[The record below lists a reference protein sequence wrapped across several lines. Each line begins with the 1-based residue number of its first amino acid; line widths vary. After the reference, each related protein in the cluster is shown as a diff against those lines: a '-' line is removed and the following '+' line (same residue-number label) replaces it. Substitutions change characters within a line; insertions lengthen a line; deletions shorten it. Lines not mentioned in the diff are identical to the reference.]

1 MFVKLLFFSGSCIK
15 FAKKWLGIF
24 LIGYFNYRKQ
34 FRNTRLPTLIAKGH
48 NYDVQ
53 PSVTFLLLLLFLRY
67 PFSYPANEALALVLF
82 FSFHMSMKTLNHMK
96 TQTFWWVFAHWLI
109 LRDNIW
115 HFVVATLETKRF
127 QDDAHYKKDV
137 FYRKKIY
144 DDNDDDDVDDDVD
157 YEEIAASL
165 IHNLSIV
172 FLSRLRT
179 IEMYIKK
186 PADF

>member
-53 PSVTFLLLLLFLRY
+53 PSVTFLSLLLFLRY
-67 PFSYPANEALALVLF
+67 PFSYPANEAPALVLF

-127 QDDAHYKKDV
+127 EDDVHYKKDV
-137 FYRKKIY
+137 FYRKKKFMMIM
-144 DDNDDDDVDDDVD
+144 
-157 YEEIAASL
+157 
-165 IHNLSIV
+165 
-172 FLSRLRT
+172 T
-179 IEMYIKK
+179 TTWMMM
-186 PADF
+186 

>member
-1 MFVKLLFFSGSCIK
+1 MFVKLLFFLVVHALNLQRSD
-15 FAKKWLGIF
+15 LE
-24 LIGYFNYRKQ
+24 YFSLAISITDKQ

-53 PSVTFLLLLLFLRY
+53 PSVTFFLLLLFLRY

-115 HFVVATLETKRF
+115 RFVVATLEMKRF

-137 FYRKKIY
+137 FYR
-144 DDNDDDDVDDDVD
+144 
-157 YEEIAASL
+157 E
-165 IHNLSIV
+165 NLWW
-172 FLSRLRT
+172 
-179 IEMYIKK
+179 
-186 PADF
+186 